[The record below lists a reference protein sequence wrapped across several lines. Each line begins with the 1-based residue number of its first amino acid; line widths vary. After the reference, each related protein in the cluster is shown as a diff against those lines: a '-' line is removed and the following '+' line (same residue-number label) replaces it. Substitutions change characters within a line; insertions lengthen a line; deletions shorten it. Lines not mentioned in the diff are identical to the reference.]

1 MSQVT
6 PMKKSEN
13 QPSLK
18 SFDLDSDTYD
28 EIKSILAKFGRPD
41 LIEALKESRDDD
53 YVPKENKKKEYYEY
67 YEEFSEFE
75 SSPDVVID
83 KDGFWSLK

>member
-1 MSQVT
+1 MSQKLV
-6 PMKKSEN
+6 KKTAECSI
-13 QPSLK
+13 K
-18 SFDLDSDTYD
+18 SFDLDADTYD

-53 YVPKENKKKEYYEY
+53 YVPKENKTKEYYEY
-67 YEEFSEFE
+67 YEDYSEFE
-75 SSPDVVID
+75 SSPDVVVD